1 MEQFSNLLGN
11 YWVDI
16 IEQVIPATTI
26 WGSVKIYSNTI
37 FDQQKFKY
45 RSYSSFFCYDTLEG
59 ETLPGPIDGSNHFS
73 ENVSVRITN
82 LVKTENPTTNLR
94 LNGNR
99 TDCDVIYITQM
110 NHGSEFVGTVNII
123 NSNTVV

>member
-1 MEQFSNLLGN
+1 
-11 YWVDI
+11 
-16 IEQVIPATTI
+16 
-26 WGSVKIYSNTI
+26 
-37 FDQQKFKY
+37 
-45 RSYSSFFCYDTLEG
+45 
-59 ETLPGPIDGSNHFS
+59 LPGPIDGSNHFS